1 MIARERR
8 YYTVSEAASVLD
20 VSRTT
25 VWRWIADGRLAAYRA
40 GGRTIRIK
48 REDLERFL
56 RPARLGTKRQA
67 GERLTRENLWD
78 NYDPKK
84 ALRALRRTAGIL
96 KGVDIDALLKD
107 IHEARGQADRHGDED

>member
-1 MIARERR
+1 MLA
-8 YYTVSEAASVLD
+8 

-48 REDLERFL
+48 KEELDRFL
-56 RPARLGTKRQA
+56 RPARVGAKRQVME
-67 GERLTRENLWD
+67 GLTRENMWD

-84 ALRALRRTAGIL
+84 VLRALRRTAGIL
-96 KGVDIDALLKD
+96 AGVDREELMRD
-107 IHEARGQADRHGDED
+107 IREARGQD